1 MASTRGWS
9 WHNGRCACVS
19 LGGQLA
25 NQLAKMGHVEER
37 AAIDNPAFTADV
49 QALAHAVGLA
59 IDPPVTDPLAL
70 DALPESMP
78 QEGIGPD
85 VFQRIHCRGRHGR

>member
-1 MASTRGWS
+1 
-9 WHNGRCACVS
+9 
-19 LGGQLA
+19 
-25 NQLAKMGHVEER
+25 MGHVEER

-70 DALPESMP
+70 DALP
-78 QEGIGPD
+78 
-85 VFQRIHCRGRHGR
+85 